1 MKKMSIGF
9 VAIIA
14 IIFTLTGCGNK
25 SLIILLQQQNQ
36 H

>member
-14 IIFTLTGCGNK
+14 IIFTLAGCGNK
-25 SLIILLQQQNQ
+25 VNILLQQQNQ